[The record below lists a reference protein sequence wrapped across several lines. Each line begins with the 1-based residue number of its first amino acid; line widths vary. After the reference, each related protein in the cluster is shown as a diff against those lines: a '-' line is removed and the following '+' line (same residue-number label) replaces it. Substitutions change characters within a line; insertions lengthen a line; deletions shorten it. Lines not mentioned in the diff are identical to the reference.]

1 MYDITLVLHSLLRW
15 LVLGTAVVALYR
27 AYTGWFG
34 KKTWSDA
41 DRRWNVMFAHSMT
54 TQFVIGLL
62 LYAVLSPITTQGVFP
77 DFGAAMKDRV
87 LRFWGVE
94 HIFAMIVALG
104 LAHIGN
110 ARARKST
117 TDEAKFKA
125 AAIFFTIA
133 IVLILASIPW
143 SFLSYGR
150 PLFRFS

>member
-1 MYDITLVLHSLLRW
+1 MYEITLVLHSLLRW
-15 LVLGTAVVALYR
+15 LVLVCAAVALFQ
-27 AYTGWFG
+27 AYSGWFG
-34 KKTWSDA
+34 KKSWSDS

-54 TQFVIGLL
+54 LQFVIGLL

-77 DFGAAMKDRV
+77 SFGAAMKDRI

-94 HIFAMIVALG
+94 HIFAMTVALA

-110 ARARKST
+110 ARARKAL
-117 TDEAKFKA
+117 TDEAKHKA

-133 IVLILASIPW
+133 ILLVLASIPW